1 MLRNGELYGVTAKE
15 AEDDEQLLQR
25 RMDLAHSA
33 ALTLDKH
40 HMCKYDRKTGAFQ
53 VTALGRVASA
63 YYVGHESMATYN
75 EYLKPTMSD
84 IELFRLF
91 SLSGEFQFIHVR
103 EEEKIE
109 LNKLAARVPIPVKE
123 SVEEPSAKVNI
134 LLQVI
139 NQTSPTCRPRNLF
152 TNLDSSITVLDL
164 D

>member
-1 MLRNGELYGVTAKE
+1 MLNAEIVMGSVQNVRDAAEWLSYTYLYVRMLRNGELYGVSAKE

-25 RMDLAHSA
+25 RLDLAHSA

-91 SLSGEFQFIHVR
+91 SLR
-103 EEEKIE
+103 
-109 LNKLAARVPIPVKE
+109 
-123 SVEEPSAKVNI
+123 
-134 LLQVI
+134 
-139 NQTSPTCRPRNLF
+139 
-152 TNLDSSITVLDL
+152 
-164 D
+164 